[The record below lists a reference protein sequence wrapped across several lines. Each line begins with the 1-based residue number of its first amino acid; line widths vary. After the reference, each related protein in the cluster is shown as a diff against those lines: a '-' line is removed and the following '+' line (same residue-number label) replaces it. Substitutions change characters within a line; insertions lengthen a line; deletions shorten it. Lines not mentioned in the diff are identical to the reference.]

1 MTPLTPITPLEGEVE
16 MFSRGKLQPLFP
28 IDTTMGN
35 RQSMLSVVPEVESP
49 ATLLDIELQKQR
61 PMSEITEIFDE
72 LELLEDDLSE
82 FEEDSDEAFDF
93 QFVCGIEYCDRA
105 SLTALQNEGRRS
117 QSTISTYD
125 EVPTPRSTRV
135 LNFLHHESR
144 RSVEGPRGPHLHLFR
159 GSATF
164 VAAPELPLDHTL
176 QLSPLVPKKPDLAID
191 TAFRQSLN
199 ETTPTTIANV
209 PATMAV
215 TEDQWNKDDPST
227 WTAEHVSLWMYQ
239 TGVESAVIEKFE
251 HNDITGRILLDLQ
264 FDDLKDIGI
273 ESFGK
278 RHELWSQIC
287 DLRDG
292 EAGIS
297 PVPTYFHDTSP
308 RRSGSR
314 CSHRRSGG
322 SCEDSHSPTG
332 PRRRRKYRSNP
343 NDPITP
349 LDSVSIVAIEQLIP
363 RPHKCSR
370 GENCSKWK
378 KQQKLMR
385 RLQDDHGLPISPDGG
400 GHIWMSG
407 DPGNALTAPNLVE
420 NAHRPVSEAVP
431 SVVGPS
437 VVASSDLLGPGD
449 MPKMSLHADA
459 LKRVKERDAQDNVKT
474 FLSLQHVDPPQALEP
489 TSPMGTFS
497 DERLEM
503 FPANHITPGFAS
515 PLTGLQ
521 SLPRLQIPRTSTTVP
536 FYEPNGSLS
545 AIQDPF
551 SAISAS
557 YATQATGGVM
567 YRFGTPASEMDVAV
581 TSVPMGPVARD
592 TSQSVPP
599 NMVYRDPVRNS
610 RPDWRKT
617 TQALPSLHEN
627 EVFSPITQSEGNSRR
642 ASDQTFGSS
651 DLAALKHEVRL
662 VSPDQFKKHLD
673 PRYPGVHH
681 AGWMKKRKTRLL
693 RHEWN
698 EGHFRLSGNQLK
710 MHQNDIPQSTIL
722 ESLNID
728 EYAVACSSIAS
739 NKLAAK
745 LRALRLAKDKEKA
758 SMKDSAFEFQ
768 LVPDQ
773 MSRQSKSHH
782 FAVKSRDERIDWMRE
797 LMLAK
802 ALKAKKDGLV
812 VEVNGKP
819 V

>member
-1 MTPLTPITPLEGEVE
+1 M
-16 MFSRGKLQPLFP
+16 
-28 IDTTMGN
+28 
-35 RQSMLSVVPEVESP
+35 
-49 ATLLDIELQKQR
+49 
-61 PMSEITEIFDE
+61 
-72 LELLEDDLSE
+72 
-82 FEEDSDEAFDF
+82 
-93 QFVCGIEYCDRA
+93 
-105 SLTALQNEGRRS
+105 
-117 QSTISTYD
+117 
-125 EVPTPRSTRV
+125 
-135 LNFLHHESR
+135 
-144 RSVEGPRGPHLHLFR
+144 
-159 GSATF
+159 
-164 VAAPELPLDHTL
+164 PELPFDHTL

-191 TAFRQSLN
+191 TAFQQSFH

-209 PATMAV
+209 PATLAV
-215 TEDQWNKDDPST
+215 TEDQWNKEDPST
-227 WTAEHVSLWMYQ
+227 WTTEQVSLWMYQ

-264 FDDLKDIGI
+264 FNDLKDIGI

-297 PVPTYFHDTSP
+297 PVPTYFHDISP
-308 RRSGSR
+308 CRTGSR

-322 SCEDSHSPTG
+322 SCEEPHSPG
-332 PRRRRKYRSNP
+332 AAPRRRRKYRANP

-349 LDSVSIVAIEQLIP
+349 MDSVSIVAIEQLVP
-363 RPHKCSR
+363 KPHKCSR

-378 KQQKLMR
+378 KQQKLLKR
-385 RLQDDHGLPISPDGG
+385 INEDHGLPISPEGG
-400 GHIWMSG
+400 GQIWMSG

-420 NAHRPVSEAVP
+420 NSHRPISDAIP

-449 MPKMSLHADA
+449 MPQIALHADA
-459 LKRVKERDAQDNVKT
+459 LNQLQERDAQDNVKN
-474 FLSLQHVDPPQALEP
+474 FLSLQHVEPPQMLEP
-489 TSPMGTFS
+489 SSPLPAFGT
-497 DERLEM
+497 ERFEM
-503 FPANHITPGFAS
+503 FPTSHITPGFAS

-521 SLPRLQIPRTSTTVP
+521 TLPRLQIPRTSTAIP
-536 FYEPNGSLS
+536 LYEQNGNLS

-551 SAISAS
+551 SAISPCHQTSMA
-557 YATQATGGVM
+557 AGGGM

-581 TSVPMGPVARD
+581 TCVPMGPIARD

-599 NMVYRDPVRNS
+599 NMVYRDPIRNS
-610 RPDWRKT
+610 RQDWRKT
-617 TQALPSLHEN
+617 AQALPSLNEN
-627 EVFSPITQSEGNSRR
+627 EVFSPVASSEGNGRR

-651 DLAALKHEVRL
+651 DLAALKQEVRL
-662 VSPDQFKKHLD
+662 VSPEQHKKQLD
-673 PRYPGVHH
+673 PRYSGVHY
-681 AGWMKKRKTRLL
+681 AGWMKKRKTKLL

-698 EGHFRLSGNQLK
+698 EHHFRLSGNQLK

-745 LRALRLAKDKEKA
+745 FKALKLAKEKG
-758 SMKDSAFEFQ
+758 SLKDSAFEFQ

-773 MSRQSKSHH
+773 MSRHSKSHH
-782 FAVKSRDERIDWMRE
+782 FAVKSRNEHIDWMRE

-802 ALKAKKDGLV
+802 ALKAKKDGVV
-812 VEVNGKP
+812 VEVNGKE